1 MRKVPQ
7 IILFLKSLATG
18 TLAPVLTLTLLGH
31 GASIRTLSLLLG
43 VYSGIVILA
52 EFPTGLFADL
62 YGRKKAFILAAV
74 FQLLSLGTVLV
85 SRSVLLLLPAMVLFG
100 LGRAFSSGSLDALAI
115 DDAVENG
122 ADLARV
128 SARLSMLESAGLAI
142 GALTGGFLAGLLPRY
157 EANIL
162 VNLAVTLLLV
172 LTGVSVREKPFP
184 KTDSPRPGMQRIRS
198 QIRESLSFLSRKG
211 TVRMLVL
218 LSGAT
223 GFALLSLE
231 TYWQP
236 ALAGITADTR
246 IFGVIGV
253 LGFAGAIAGSKLT
266 EILLAKR
273 SKYGTALA
281 LGFKGIMGGGLALLA
296 FQTRTVPFMGIYT
309 LVYLFLGSGGV
320 AETTLLNQ
328 VAPSEQRASILS
340 LFSFVLQAGGL
351 LASVCGYAVSAVT
364 DFRAVWWLAAG
375 LLVLCSVLTVPRRA
389 GKPGTVRFA
398 PPASLASPAS
408 AAPASHPAAW
418 DKTEPGRY
426 VETPTCRPG

>member
-1 MRKVPQ
+1 MRKVHQ
-7 IILFLKSLATG
+7 TVLFLKSLATG

-62 YGRKKAFILAAV
+62 YGRKKAFMLAAV

-100 LGRAFSSGSLDALAI
+100 LGRAFSSGSLDALTI
-115 DDAVENG
+115 DDAVGNG

-142 GALTGGFLAGLLPRY
+142 GALAGGFLAGVLPRY
-157 EANIL
+157 EANL
-162 VNLAVTLLLV
+162 VVSLTVTLLLLL
-172 LTGVSVREKPFP
+172 LTGVAVREKPFR
-184 KTDSPRPGMQRIRS
+184 KTDSPRSGMQRIRS

-246 IFGVIGV
+246 VFGVIGV
-253 LGFAGAIAGSKLT
+253 LGFACVIAGSKLT
-266 EILLAKR
+266 GILLAGR
-273 SKYGTALA
+273 PGYGTALA

-296 FQTRTVPFMGIYT
+296 HQTRTVLFMGVYM

-328 VAPSEQRASILS
+328 AAPSEQRASILS

-351 LASVCGYAVSAVT
+351 LASVCGYAVSTVM

-375 LLVLCSVLTVPRRA
+375 LLVLCSVFTVPWRSR
-389 GKPGTVRFA
+389 KPR
-398 PPASLASPAS
+398 
-408 AAPASHPAAW
+408 
-418 DKTEPGRY
+418 
-426 VETPTCRPG
+426 